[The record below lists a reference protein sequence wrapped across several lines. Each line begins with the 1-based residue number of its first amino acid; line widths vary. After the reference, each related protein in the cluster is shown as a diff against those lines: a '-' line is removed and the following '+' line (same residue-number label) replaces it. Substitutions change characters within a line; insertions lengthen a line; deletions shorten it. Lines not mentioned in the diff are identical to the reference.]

1 MHHSHEVGE
10 GVGPVEE
17 RGLEQRGLEQP
28 PPLVSLVLPCL
39 NEAGAVGQVVVDAL
53 RVAAVAGLAMEVV
66 VADNGSTD
74 GSASEARAAGARVV
88 TATARGYGNAYHA
101 GMSAA
106 RGRVLVMAD
115 ADGTYPMEAIPELAA
130 PVLAGEQDLVI
141 GNRLQGGAARCAM
154 PWTHRY
160 IGTPVLTAILNRF
173 SGVAVCDA
181 HSGMRAIG
189 RDAYFRLGLA
199 TPGMEYASEM
209 LLRAAR
215 AKLRVAE
222 VPIDYRQRVGTSKLE
237 TWPDGWRHLKFLLL
251 ASPNW
256 LFLLPGAV
264 LFVVGGLLLVP
275 LTFGSLSIGS
285 LHLSLHPMFFGSA
298 LVIVGFQIF
307 QFGILIRG
315 CSPMGLGSE
324 DRLVLWLREKLTI
337 ERALL
342 VGGII
347 LLAGIG
353 VEVAVFVEWARS
365 GFANV
370 YNVRQGISAL
380 TLGVLGIQI
389 IFGAFLYAFF
399 LPSHFAGGVVP
410 ASRRDEVGSTE
421 PARPS
426 STVASLSS
434 GEAGT

>member
-1 MHHSHEVGE
+1 MIEGE
-10 GVGPVEE
+10 PSGEPLPVIS
-17 RGLEQRGLEQP
+17 
-28 PPLVSLVLPCL
+28 VVLPCL
-39 NEAGAVGQVVVDAL
+39 NEEGSVGRVVLDAL
-53 RVAAVAGLAMEVV
+53 RATATAGLQAEVV

-74 GSASEARAAGARVV
+74 GSAREARAAGARVV
-88 TATARGYGNAYHA
+88 SAPARGYGNAYHA
-101 GMSAA
+101 GMGAA

-115 ADGTYPMEAIPELAA
+115 ADGTYPMEAIPELVA

-141 GNRLQGGAARCAM
+141 GNRLQGAIARRAM

-160 IGTPVLTAILNRF
+160 IGTPMLTAILNRF
-173 SGVAVCDA
+173 SGVSVSDA

-189 RDAYFRLGLA
+189 RDAYFSLRLA

-209 LLRAAR
+209 ILKASR

-222 VPIDYRQRVGTSKLE
+222 VPIVYRQRVGASKLE

-256 LFLLPGAV
+256 LFLVPGAALV
-264 LFVVGGLLLVP
+264 VVGGMLLVP

-285 LHLSLHPMFFGSA
+285 FHLSFHPMFFGSA
-298 LVIVGFQIF
+298 LVIVGFQVF

-315 CSPMGLGSE
+315 CSPMGIGGE
-324 DRLVLWLREKLTI
+324 DDRLVRWLRERLTI

-342 VGGII
+342 SGLIV
-347 LLAGIG
+347 LLAGLG
-353 VEVAVFVEWARS
+353 VEATVFVEWAIS

-370 YNVRQGISAL
+370 YDVRAGIASL
-380 TLGVLGIQI
+380 TMCVLGIQI

-410 ASRRDEVGSTE
+410 TSECEDSGIAERERPPSRTK
-421 PARPS
+421 
-426 STVASLSS
+426 
-434 GEAGT
+434 

>member
-1 MHHSHEVGE
+1 MGATVKAESF
-10 GVGPVEE
+10 EE
-17 RGLEQRGLEQP
+17 QGLDEPL
-28 PPLVSLVLPCL
+28 PLVSVVLPCL
-39 NEAGAVGQVVVDAL
+39 NEAGAVGRVVLDAL
-53 RVAAVAGLAMEVV
+53 AVAAVAGLRMEVV

-88 TATARGYGNAYHA
+88 AATARGYGNAYHA

-115 ADGTYPMEAIPELAA
+115 ADGTYPMEAIPQLVA

-141 GNRLQGGAARCAM
+141 GNRLQGGVARRAM

-160 IGTPVLTAILNRF
+160 IGTPVLTALLNRF
-173 SGVAVCDA
+173 SGVSVSDA

-189 RDAYFRLGLA
+189 RDAYFSLRLA

-209 LLRAAR
+209 ILRAAR

-222 VPIDYRQRVGTSKLE
+222 IPIDYRQRVGASKLE

-256 LFLLPGAV
+256 LFLVPGAV

-275 LTFGSLSIGS
+275 LTFGVASIGS
-285 LHLSLHPMFFGSA
+285 LHLSIHPMFFGSA

-342 VGGII
+342 AGGTI

-370 YNVRQGISAL
+370 YDVRQGISAL

-399 LPSHFAGGVVP
+399 LPSHFAGGVVRP
-410 ASRRDEVGSTE
+410 ASQRDEVSTIE
-421 PARPS
+421 PATPP

-434 GEAGT
+434 GETGT